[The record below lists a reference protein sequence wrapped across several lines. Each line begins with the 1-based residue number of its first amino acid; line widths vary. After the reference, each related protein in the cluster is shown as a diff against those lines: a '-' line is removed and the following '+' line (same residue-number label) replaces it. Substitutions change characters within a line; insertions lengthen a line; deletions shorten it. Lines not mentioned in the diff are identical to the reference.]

1 MDYGDLLPNVR
12 EYVAERAY
20 RHNLDPE
27 DLYNQLIPVEI
38 KVRNSSLLVE
48 EFLRSR
54 EISHIYPQDT
64 YPHLANDIDNVFL
77 ELESLNATRG
87 AEIVTP
93 LELEAAHLRN
103 IESAHSLDFLSGEK
117 FIEFFTARESIP
129 AAGTTHNLSELVA
142 AEESGLLMA
151 EEPLLDITEI
161 VAGESV
167 LPYPVAAEVTDGESA
182 ITAVEIATEESALDA
197 FSMESLMESNAAE
210 SALGSMGGLVF
221 YIALKT
227 LLSMEGARRRGEVGW
242 MDIAKAIAEN
252 VQHAVPWS
260 IGIGIGM
267 GIVALCG
274 GGWIIAIVGTAAG
287 VIAPVSLLRTFWDG
301 LNEIQKAELLA
312 EAQVLGGNV
321 GRWVQSL

>member
-1 MDYGDLLPNVR
+1 M
-12 EYVAERAY
+12 
-20 RHNLDPE
+20 
-27 DLYNQLIPVEI
+27 
-38 KVRNSSLLVE
+38 
-48 EFLRSR
+48 
-54 EISHIYPQDT
+54 
-64 YPHLANDIDNVFL
+64 ANDIDNVFL

-87 AEIVTP
+87 AEIVTD
-93 LELEAAHLRN
+93 LELEAARLRN

-117 FIEFFTARESIP
+117 FVEFFTARESIP

-161 VAGESV
+161 VAEESV
-167 LPYPVAAEVTDGESA
+167 LPYPVAAEITDGESA
-182 ITAVEIATEESALDA
+182 ITAVEIAAEESALDA

-242 MDIAKAIAEN
+242 MDIAKAIAKN
-252 VQHAVPWS
+252 VKNVVPWS
-260 IGIGIGM
+260 IGIFIGT
-267 GIVALCG
+267 GIVAWCG
-274 GGWIIAIVGTAAG
+274 GGWIIAIAGTAAG
-287 VIAPVSLLRTFWDG
+287 VIAPISLFRALWDG
-301 LNEIQKAELLA
+301 LDEIQKAELLA

>member
-1 MDYGDLLPNVR
+1 
-12 EYVAERAY
+12 
-20 RHNLDPE
+20 
-27 DLYNQLIPVEI
+27 
-38 KVRNSSLLVE
+38 
-48 EFLRSR
+48 
-54 EISHIYPQDT
+54 
-64 YPHLANDIDNVFL
+64 VFL
-77 ELESLNATRG
+77 ELESFNAARK
-87 AEIVTP
+87 AQIVTDW
-93 LELEAAHLRN
+93 ELDAARLRN
-103 IESAHSLDFLSGEK
+103 IESAQSLDFLSGEK
-117 FIEFFTARESIP
+117 FVEFWTGRENIP
-129 AAGTTHNLSELVA
+129 AAAPTHNLSELVA
-142 AEESGLLMA
+142 TEESGLLTA
-151 EEPLLDITEI
+151 EEPVLGITEI

-167 LPYPVAAEVTDGESA
+167 LPYPVSAEVTDGESA
-182 ITAVEIATEESALDA
+182 ITAVEIAAEESALDA

-242 MDIAKAIAEN
+242 LEIAKAIAEN

-287 VIAPVSLLRTFWDG
+287 VIAPISLFRALWDG
-301 LNEIQKAELLA
+301 LDEIQKAELLA